1 MAGEFK
7 IKTGLIIND
16 SSAIYGISDSSLFT
30 NLDTS
35 ILVNP
40 KAIVNYLTPRLDSK
54 GDKSYLTII
63 DSSIKNLDAS
73 IQRIDTSL
81 NNTIDIFEVID
92 GSIKALDASIV
103 RIDAS
108 LNDTV
113 NIYDILDASIKSIDA
128 SIQRID
134 SNIFTINSSII
145 RIDSDIFTINSSIVI
160 IDSKLFNTDA
170 SIQRIDSDI
179 FTINSSIQRIDAS
192 LNDTLDIYDI
202 LDASLMD
209 KVSKSGDTMT
219 GILVFDSS
227 SGFTLDGITISKIDT
242 STEGLSNLSNAI
254 PTSNTIIS
262 ANYVK
267 NSSLGNQFY
276 YDGSG
281 YIDVSVNSILSSLSF
296 VNGLHSLSEVSIGLG
311 GVFIED
317 VSLDGNGEHSLVI
330 DNMNGLFI
338 NDSQGTGISLYSNN
352 GGIFL
357 DDNKDRI
364 AINDSNDSGDGILI
378 SSNSGNGIYIEDISQ
393 GGINIT
399 SSGGGIYINDS
410 CINGGINISNAYSTL
425 QLADDNKLIDNK
437 EIPTGLV
444 YNDDYSATYTE
455 RSLVDKAFVINTIN
469 SSTSFADN
477 GLSKV
482 DNSIRIGGKLVKDTS
497 IDLNDNILSII
508 NKNDFFDTGAGF
520 DYYVWAIDIQ
530 TDGKILFIGEFTSY
544 DGSTNGGIIRLNSNG
559 TRDTSFNSGVGF
571 TPYSLKRALSIQSD
585 GKILVGGN
593 FTSYDNSLYNYIIRL
608 DSDGTKD
615 TSFNIGSG
623 FDSYVNTIAIQS
635 DDKILV
641 GGNFTSYDGSTFNL
655 LIRLNSDGTIDSSFN
670 IGTGFEGVINKI
682 IVQSDEKIL
691 IGGGFTSYDGSTF
704 NRLIRL
710 NSDGTIDS
718 SFNLDGSGFDAEVF
732 SLAIQSDNKIL
743 VGGTFSIYDGSSYR
757 SIIRLNTDGTKDNS
771 FNIGTGFEIYTTV
784 YSITIQSDNKILV
797 GGGFTSY
804 DEVAANY
811 IIRLN
816 SNGTKDND
824 FIFGT
829 GFDNNVL
836 CSKIQSDGKIL
847 IGGRFTSYNDSSSN
861 YIIRLDSKGNQD
873 LLTRFNTIFGPKVLN
888 YENDYSAFYTNR
900 SLVDKEYVD
909 NHKDSSLYNDK
920 VNKSGDTMTG
930 ILTFDSSGFILNGVN
945 VSVINSS
952 SLEESVSNSLPTS
965 GAVLSNNYVK
975 NSSLGNKFY
984 YDGSGYLDV
993 STSSSPSN
1001 LFFENGVL
1009 KIDNNVG
1016 LGGNF
1021 QKDVSID
1028 FSNKNLVFYSN
1039 TGTFKIIECFNG
1051 VVHKIFDNEG
1061 NSILVGGDF
1070 YGKNINNIIQL
1081 TPEGYWDYYNF
1092 LMGAGFNGSVYDINV
1107 QTNGKIL
1114 VGGAFTSYD
1123 NSLYNYIIRLD
1134 SDGTIDDNFL
1144 CGTGFDNITRTIA
1157 LQDNS
1162 ILIGGDFI
1170 SYDGSTANHIIRL
1183 NSNGRID
1190 DSFIMG
1196 VGFDTTV
1203 RSIYVQSDGKILIG
1217 GDFTS
1222 YDGSTANYI
1231 VRLNSNGRIDDSFIV
1246 IGTGFNNS
1254 ISSIY
1259 VQTDDKILLA
1269 GSFTSYDGSTFNK
1282 IIRLNPDGTKD
1293 ASFNIGTGFNEDVY
1307 TIAIQS
1313 DGKIL
1318 AGGLFTSYNDS
1329 STNYIV
1335 RLNPDGT
1342 IDPSFNIGT
1351 GFNNLVRTIDI
1362 DPDGKIL
1369 VGGAFYSYNGVG
1381 YNFIIRLNPD
1391 GTSDTGINNTFSDT
1405 NNSLYFNNSY
1415 INPNQFYIQPDP
1427 EGYSYMQF
1435 YSAQIPG
1442 SNKIKLYVSNGVS
1455 YGESYLT
1462 LNDSGKIELGFNN
1475 EFIISD
1481 SSYNPAG
1488 LKYENDY
1495 SSTFVDRSLVDK
1507 GYVDSHLPTAYSF
1520 SSGLST
1526 LEDTSVV
1533 LGGRLKKNT
1542 EIDLYDYNFIFK
1554 DYDFNVGTGF
1564 NSSVR
1569 TIFQQSDGKLI
1580 VSGEFYEYDGIS
1592 CNTIVR
1598 LNSNGK
1604 IDPSFNFGGSG
1615 FGSSSIYAKSII
1627 EQSDGKLIVVGNFS
1641 SYDGSTVNY
1650 IVRLNS
1656 DGTKDDTFYTGTGF
1670 NNGAEV
1676 IIKQSDNKLV
1686 IGGVFSSYDGSSY
1699 KGIIR
1704 LNSDG
1709 TIDPSFNIGTGVDD
1723 VSTGAR
1729 IYSIVQDPS
1738 DNGLIAVGSFN
1749 SFNDISLGKLVKL
1762 KEDGT
1767 IDSSFINI
1775 SLQGQ
1780 ANKIA
1785 RQSDGK
1791 LVIGG
1796 KFTNQIDV
1804 SHYNK
1809 IIRLN
1814 QDGTVDTTFNTGYG
1828 FDNEI
1833 FDLIIQS
1840 DNKILVGGYLSTY
1853 NNEVSVYN
1861 IARLNIN
1868 GSLDVSFN
1876 PYLEGGIFSLLQQN
1890 DNKLVIGG
1898 WIYNYNGD
1906 SSIYTNILRL
1916 DENGNIITYE
1926 LLFNPSTYNFELGG
1940 DYSATFTDRSLV
1952 DKAYVDLKSDSSLSL
1967 SNKVNKSGDAM
1978 TGTLSINSGFLGIGD
1993 PSIDGSWRFIIDSSG
2008 NLSVQKRIT
2017 SNWVEKG
2024 NFN

>member
-160 IDSKLFNTDA
+160 IDSKLVNTDA

-641 GGNFTSYDGSTFNL
+641 GGNFTSYDGSTFN
-655 LIRLNSDGTIDSSFN
+655 
-670 IGTGFEGVINKI
+670 
-682 IVQSDEKIL
+682 
-691 IGGGFTSYDGSTF
+691 
-704 NRLIRL
+704 RLIRL

-829 GFDNNVL
+829 
-836 CSKIQSDGKIL
+836 
-847 IGGRFTSYNDSSSN
+847 
-861 YIIRLDSKGNQD
+861 
-873 LLTRFNTIFGPKVLN
+873 
-888 YENDYSAFYTNR
+888 
-900 SLVDKEYVD
+900 
-909 NHKDSSLYNDK
+909 
-920 VNKSGDTMTG
+920 
-930 ILTFDSSGFILNGVN
+930 
-945 VSVINSS
+945 
-952 SLEESVSNSLPTS
+952 
-965 GAVLSNNYVK
+965 
-975 NSSLGNKFY
+975 
-984 YDGSGYLDV
+984 
-993 STSSSPSN
+993 
-1001 LFFENGVL
+1001 
-1009 KIDNNVG
+1009 
-1016 LGGNF
+1016 
-1021 QKDVSID
+1021 
-1028 FSNKNLVFYSN
+1028 
-1039 TGTFKIIECFNG
+1039 
-1051 VVHKIFDNEG
+1051 
-1061 NSILVGGDF
+1061 
-1070 YGKNINNIIQL
+1070 
-1081 TPEGYWDYYNF
+1081 
-1092 LMGAGFNGSVYDINV
+1092 
-1107 QTNGKIL
+1107 
-1114 VGGAFTSYD
+1114 
-1123 NSLYNYIIRLD
+1123 
-1134 SDGTIDDNFL
+1134 
-1144 CGTGFDNITRTIA
+1144 
-1157 LQDNS
+1157 
-1162 ILIGGDFI
+1162 
-1170 SYDGSTANHIIRL
+1170 
-1183 NSNGRID
+1183 
-1190 DSFIMG
+1190 
-1196 VGFDTTV
+1196 
-1203 RSIYVQSDGKILIG
+1203 
-1217 GDFTS
+1217 
-1222 YDGSTANYI
+1222 
-1231 VRLNSNGRIDDSFIV
+1231 
-1246 IGTGFNNS
+1246 
-1254 ISSIY
+1254 
-1259 VQTDDKILLA
+1259 
-1269 GSFTSYDGSTFNK
+1269 
-1282 IIRLNPDGTKD
+1282 
-1293 ASFNIGTGFNEDVY
+1293 
-1307 TIAIQS
+1307 
-1313 DGKIL
+1313 
-1318 AGGLFTSYNDS
+1318 
-1329 STNYIV
+1329 
-1335 RLNPDGT
+1335 
-1342 IDPSFNIGT
+1342 
-1351 GFNNLVRTIDI
+1351 
-1362 DPDGKIL
+1362 
-1369 VGGAFYSYNGVG
+1369 
-1381 YNFIIRLNPD
+1381 
-1391 GTSDTGINNTFSDT
+1391 
-1405 NNSLYFNNSY
+1405 
-1415 INPNQFYIQPDP
+1415 
-1427 EGYSYMQF
+1427 
-1435 YSAQIPG
+1435 
-1442 SNKIKLYVSNGVS
+1442 
-1455 YGESYLT
+1455 
-1462 LNDSGKIELGFNN
+1462 
-1475 EFIISD
+1475 
-1481 SSYNPAG
+1481 
-1488 LKYENDY
+1488 
-1495 SSTFVDRSLVDK
+1495 
-1507 GYVDSHLPTAYSF
+1507 
-1520 SSGLST
+1520 
-1526 LEDTSVV
+1526 
-1533 LGGRLKKNT
+1533 
-1542 EIDLYDYNFIFK
+1542 
-1554 DYDFNVGTGF
+1554 
-1564 NSSVR
+1564 
-1569 TIFQQSDGKLI
+1569 
-1580 VSGEFYEYDGIS
+1580 
-1592 CNTIVR
+1592 
-1598 LNSNGK
+1598 
-1604 IDPSFNFGGSG
+1604 
-1615 FGSSSIYAKSII
+1615 
-1627 EQSDGKLIVVGNFS
+1627 
-1641 SYDGSTVNY
+1641 
-1650 IVRLNS
+1650 
-1656 DGTKDDTFYTGTGF
+1656 
-1670 NNGAEV
+1670 
-1676 IIKQSDNKLV
+1676 
-1686 IGGVFSSYDGSSY
+1686 
-1699 KGIIR
+1699 
-1704 LNSDG
+1704 
-1709 TIDPSFNIGTGVDD
+1709 
-1723 VSTGAR
+1723 
-1729 IYSIVQDPS
+1729 
-1738 DNGLIAVGSFN
+1738 
-1749 SFNDISLGKLVKL
+1749 
-1762 KEDGT
+1762 
-1767 IDSSFINI
+1767 
-1775 SLQGQ
+1775 
-1780 ANKIA
+1780 
-1785 RQSDGK
+1785 
-1791 LVIGG
+1791 
-1796 KFTNQIDV
+1796 
-1804 SHYNK
+1804 
-1809 IIRLN
+1809 
-1814 QDGTVDTTFNTGYG
+1814 
-1828 FDNEI
+1828 
-1833 FDLIIQS
+1833 
-1840 DNKILVGGYLSTY
+1840 
-1853 NNEVSVYN
+1853 
-1861 IARLNIN
+1861 
-1868 GSLDVSFN
+1868 
-1876 PYLEGGIFSLLQQN
+1876 
-1890 DNKLVIGG
+1890 
-1898 WIYNYNGD
+1898 
-1906 SSIYTNILRL
+1906 
-1916 DENGNIITYE
+1916 
-1926 LLFNPSTYNFELGG
+1926 
-1940 DYSATFTDRSLV
+1940 
-1952 DKAYVDLKSDSSLSL
+1952 
-1967 SNKVNKSGDAM
+1967 
-1978 TGTLSINSGFLGIGD
+1978 
-1993 PSIDGSWRFIIDSSG
+1993 
-2008 NLSVQKRIT
+2008 
-2017 SNWVEKG
+2017 
-2024 NFN
+2024 